1 MLTMRRRLTL
11 GLGGAVVAL
20 GAVVSFSAAPAQT
33 TQCSL
38 GQAANYSV
46 FANGD
51 VITGGTTTAGGIAAA
66 GDVQAGSSGGGISI
80 GRTPSA
86 PFAVVAGENFTGT
99 NGSLDGGVSAGG
111 TITLNSFGV
120 TGAQEPST
128 PPPFSFREEFERLSL
143 LSASLAEESS
153 TGTVVLQSWARSS

>member
-1 MLTMRRRLTL
+1 MRRRLTL
-11 GLGGAVVAL
+11 GLGCSVAVL
-20 GAVVSFSAAPAQT
+20 GGVVSWSAAPAQT

-38 GQAANYSV
+38 GQAANYSI

-86 PFAVVAGENFTGT
+86 PFAVVVRPT
-99 NGSLDGGVSAGG
+99 
-111 TITLNSFGV
+111 
-120 TGAQEPST
+120 T
-128 PPPFSFREEFERLSL
+128 PP
-143 LSASLAEESS
+143 
-153 TGTVVLQSWARSS
+153 